1 MGVTAAGLGRRL
13 AALEEASMRR
23 ACRRLA
29 AEYDLAVD
37 ELLGPFTRLAAEER
51 RLRARGLSEAG
62 IGRGLVRW
70 IAADL
75 ALDPD
80 QLEADW
86 ERDLRRRGRWQAT

>member
-1 MGVTAAGLGRRL
+1 VTATGLGRRL

-23 ACRRLA
+23 RATRLA
-29 AEYDLAVD
+29 AEYGLAID

-51 RLRARGLSEAG
+51 RLRARGLSEAE

-75 ALDPD
+75 GLDPD
-80 QLEADW
+80 ELEAEW
-86 ERDLRRRGRWQAT
+86 ERH